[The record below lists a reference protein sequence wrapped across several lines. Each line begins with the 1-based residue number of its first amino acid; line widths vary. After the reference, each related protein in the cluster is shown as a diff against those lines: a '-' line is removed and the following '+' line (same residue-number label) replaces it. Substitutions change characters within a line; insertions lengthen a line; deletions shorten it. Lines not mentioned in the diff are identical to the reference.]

1 MENSDKTMFAD
12 GFEKA
17 VIGFQWE
24 GDIPRVVY
32 DKKIMLDI
40 LTENEDMT
48 IEDAVEYLE
57 YNVYCAYVGEGT
69 PIYIE
74 PGNYEEVIE
83 FVKSID

>member
-1 MENSDKTMFAD
+1 MENSAQTMFAD

-24 GDIPRVVY
+24 GDILRVVY

-48 IEDAVEYLE
+48 IEDAIEYLE

-74 PGNYEEVIE
+74 TANYEEVIE
-83 FVKSID
+83 FVKSIG

>member
-1 MENSDKTMFAD
+1 MRNTDQTMFAD

-17 VIGFQWE
+17 VIGFHWD
-24 GDIPRVVY
+24 GDVPRVIY

-40 LTENEDMT
+40 LIEDEDMT
-48 IEDAVEYLE
+48 IEDAIEYLE
-57 YNVYCAYVGEGT
+57 YNVFSAYVGEGT

-74 PGNYEEVIE
+74 PGNYEEVVE